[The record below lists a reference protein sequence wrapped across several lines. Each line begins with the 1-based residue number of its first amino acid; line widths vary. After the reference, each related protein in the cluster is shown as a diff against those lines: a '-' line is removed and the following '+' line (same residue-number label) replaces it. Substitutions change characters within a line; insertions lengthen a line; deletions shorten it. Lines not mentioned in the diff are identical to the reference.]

1 MVHHSYCKIP
11 VYVLILALS
20 LLSVLSF
27 SAPLFAD
34 EQQPALP
41 KLTPK
46 SPEVV
51 AALDKMCAYIAAKYK
66 QEDRAG
72 GKALAALAYFK
83 HTGETHHQIYVDTI
97 NALKEKAAL
106 DPKTGGLDIYETGI
120 GLIFLVEFDPVGN
133 KPIIDALY
141 KSLLDRQK
149 PHGGWGYSYNETGD
163 TSQTQYGVLSTWT
176 LMKAKLPLNM
186 KSGEQ
191 AIDWLLR
198 TQDPEG
204 CFGYQGVV
212 AEKIGQP
219 VKQSQTGLCMTAA
232 GLGSL
237 YILSDIL
244 NIGRNAPVN
253 NVLQDALKP
262 VDQNKD
268 MQRNY
273 RSTTSPKAV
282 ADVKKNG
289 NAWFDKNFSV
299 DYASW
304 PYYYYYAVERYES
317 FRELLDGGTIDP
329 SPYWYNAIAHR
340 ILNNMTSDG
349 AVSDSCKTIC
359 ATAFAALFL
368 MRSTKRAI
376 EKDLYLG
383 GGELI
388 GGKGFPTD
396 MTRSTVRN
404 GKVVSKRAPTTA
416 EEMLEALK
424 DPDNEAL
431 EAAVDSLDEM
441 PPELAK
447 AIMTETAKQI
457 QKLVSDPKPER
468 RIAAVKALGKSGE
481 LDNVPVLLYALTDP
495 DETVVL
501 AARDSLCTIA
511 RKLNGGY
518 GPQEGFDEVQRDK
531 AIAKWK
537 SWFLSIRPNAEIE

>member
-1 MVHHSYCKIP
+1 MTRQSFYKVS
-11 VYVLILALS
+11 VFALIFALS
-20 LLSVLSF
+20 FLSVLSC
-27 SAPLFAD
+27 SSSLKAD
-34 EQQPALP
+34 NPPALP

-51 AALDKMCAYIAAKYK
+51 AALDKMCAYLAEHYK
-66 QEDRAG
+66 DEDRAG
-72 GKALAALAYFK
+72 GKALAALAYYK
-83 HTGETHHQIYVDTI
+83 YTGEKHHQIYVDTI
-97 NALKEKAAL
+97 NAIKEKVTKEPGKV
-106 DPKTGGLDIYETGI
+106 DLDIYETGLA
-120 GLIFLVEFDPVGN
+120 LIFLVEYDPVGN
-133 KPIIDALY
+133 KNLIDAIY

-149 PHGGWGYSYNETGD
+149 PHGGWGYPYNTTGD

-176 LMKAKLPLNM
+176 LLKARHPVNM
-186 KSGEQ
+186 QSGES
-191 AIDWLLR
+191 AIDWILK
-198 TQDPEG
+198 TQDPKG

-219 VKQSQTGLCMTAA
+219 VGQTQTGLCMTAA
-232 GLGSL
+232 AMGCL
-237 YILSDIL
+237 YILSDVL
-244 NIGRNAPVN
+244 NIGRAAPVDN
-253 NVLQDALKP
+253 ALQDALKP

-268 MQRNY
+268 AQRNY

-282 ADVKKNG
+282 AEVKKLG
-289 NAWFDKNFSV
+289 NEWFDNNFEV
-299 DYASW
+299 EYPSW

-317 FRELLDGGTIDP
+317 FREALDGNTIDP
-329 SPYWYNAIAHR
+329 SPYWYNAIANR
-340 ILNNMTSDG
+340 ILKSMSSNG
-349 AVSDSCKTIC
+349 AVSDSCKTVC
-359 ATAFAALFL
+359 ATSFAALFL

-376 EKDLYLG
+376 EKDRYLG

-396 MTRSTVRN
+396 MTRTTVRN
-404 GKVVSKRAPTTA
+404 GKGVSKRAPTTA

-447 AIMTETAKQI
+447 AIMSQTAQQI

-468 RIAAVKALGKSGE
+468 RTAAVKALGKSGE

-518 GPQEGFDEVQRDK
+518 GPMEGFDELQRDK

-537 SWFLSIRPNAEIE
+537 AWFKSIRPAAELE

>member
-1 MVHHSYCKIP
+1 MMRHLHTIVSAYA
-11 VYVLILALS
+11 ILFALS
-20 LLSVLSF
+20 FLTVLGVST
-27 SAPLFAD
+27 SLFAD
-34 EQQPALP
+34 DQPVLQ

-51 AALDKMCAYIAAKYK
+51 AALDKMCAFLSEHYK
-66 QEDRAG
+66 EEDRAG
-72 GKALAALAYFK
+72 GMALASLAYYK
-83 HTGETHHQIYVDTI
+83 YTGEKHHQMYADTI
-97 NALKEKAAL
+97 NAIKEKAAK
-106 DPKTGGLDIYETGI
+106 DPKNGGLDIYETGLS
-120 GLIFLVEFDPVGN
+120 LIFLVEYDPVGN
-133 KPIIDALY
+133 KNLIDAIY

-149 PHGGWGYSYNETGD
+149 PHGGWGYPYNTTGD

-176 LMKAKLPLNM
+176 LLKARQPVNM
-186 KSGEQ
+186 QSGEQ
-191 AIDWLLR
+191 AIDWILK
-198 TQDPEG
+198 TQDPKG

-219 VKQSQTGLCMTAA
+219 VEQSQTGLCMTAA
-232 GLGSL
+232 AMGCL
-237 YILSDIL
+237 YILSDVL
-244 NIGRNAPVN
+244 NIGRAAPVDN
-253 NVLQDALKP
+253 ALQDALKP

-268 MQRNY
+268 AQRNY

-282 ADVKKNG
+282 ADVKKKG
-289 NAWFDKNFSV
+289 NEWFDKNFAV
-299 DYASW
+299 EYASW

-317 FRELLDGGTIDP
+317 FREVMDGTTIDP
-329 SPYWYNAIAHR
+329 SPYWYNAIANR
-340 ILNNMTSDG
+340 ILNSMSSNG
-349 AVSDSCKTIC
+349 AVSDGCKTVC
-359 ATAFAALFL
+359 ATSFAALFL

-376 EKDLYLG
+376 EKERYLG

-424 DPDNEAL
+424 DPDSEAL

-447 AIMTETAKQI
+447 AIMSETAKQI

-468 RIAAVKALGKSGE
+468 RMAAVKALGKSGE

-518 GPQEGFDEVQRDK
+518 GPMEGFDELQRDK

-537 SWFLSIRPNAEIE
+537 AWFKSIRPAAELE

>member
-1 MVHHSYCKIP
+1 MVRQSFYKVS
-11 VYVLILALS
+11 VYALIFALS
-20 LLSVLSF
+20 FLTIGVNTSLKADDPPVL
-27 SAPLFAD
+27 
-34 EQQPALP
+34 Q

-51 AALDKMCAYIAAKYK
+51 AALDKMCAYIAEHYK

-72 GKALAALAYFK
+72 GMALASLAYYK
-83 HTGETHHQIYVDTI
+83 YTGEKHHQMYVDTI
-97 NALKEKAAL
+97 NAIKEKAAK
-106 DPKTGGLDIYETGI
+106 DPKNNGLDIYETGLS
-120 GLIFLVEFDPVGN
+120 LIFLVEYDPVGN
-133 KPIIDALY
+133 KNLIDAIY

-149 PHGGWGYSYNETGD
+149 PHGGWGYLSHQTGD

-176 LMKAKLPLNM
+176 LLKARQPVNM
-186 KSGEQ
+186 QSAEQ
-191 AIDWLLR
+191 AIDWLLK
-198 TQDPEG
+198 TQDPKG

-212 AEKIGQP
+212 AEKVGQR
-219 VKQSQTGLCMTAA
+219 VEQSQTGLCMTAA
-232 GLGSL
+232 ALGSL
-237 YILSDIL
+237 YILSDVL
-244 NIGRNAPVN
+244 NIGRAAPVDN
-253 NVLQDALKP
+253 ALQDALKP

-268 MQRNY
+268 AQRNY

-282 ADVKKNG
+282 AEVKKLG
-289 NAWFDKNFSV
+289 NAWFDESFSV

-317 FRELLDGGTIDP
+317 FREALDGTTIDP
-329 SPYWYNAIAHR
+329 SPDWYNAIANK
-340 ILNNMTSDG
+340 ILNNMDSTGS
-349 AVSDSCKTIC
+349 VSDSCRTVC
-359 ATAFAALFL
+359 ATSFAALFL
-368 MRSTKRAI
+368 MRSTKRSI
-376 EKDLYLG
+376 EKDRYLG

-396 MTRSTVRN
+396 MTRTTVRN

-424 DPDNEAL
+424 DPDSEAL

-447 AIMTETAKQI
+447 AIMSETAKQI

-468 RIAAVKALGKSGE
+468 RTAAVKALGKSGE

-518 GPQEGFDEVQRDK
+518 GPMEGFDELQRDK

-537 SWFLSIRPNAEIE
+537 AWFKSIRPAAELE